1 MHEHNINYFNS
12 NSQPVS
18 ADYVFLNIRKR
29 ILKLEL
35 EPGTRISENQMAE
48 EYGVS
53 RTIIRNAFARLSQ
66 LGLLT
71 VYPQRGTYVSLIDLK
86 LIGDLLILRTA
97 VEKEELY
104 ELLSQRDDEKIKKL
118 VKELEDNLE
127 KQEAYR
133 NMEGYDLEFQTLD
146 SAFHRAIAVSV
157 ERYNLIKLLEDL
169 MLHITRWRNFDVAL
183 GKRMP
188 HLIDEHRKIIEEIKG
203 GDFIK
208 AQQAMADHL
217 ETISEIKAKAKERYP
232 QYFVNI

>member
-1 MHEHNINYFNS
+1 MKS

-53 RTIIRNAFARLSQ
+53 RTIIRNAFARLNQ

-104 ELLSQRDDEKIKKL
+104 ELLSQRDEEKIGKL
-118 VKELEDNLE
+118 VKELEE
-127 KQEAYR
+127 IQ
-133 NMEGYDLEFQTLD
+133 FP
-146 SAFHRAIAVSV
+146 S
-157 ERYNLIKLLEDL
+157 LL
-169 MLHITRWRNFDVAL
+169 
-183 GKRMP
+183 
-188 HLIDEHRKIIEEIKG
+188 
-203 GDFIK
+203 
-208 AQQAMADHL
+208 
-217 ETISEIKAKAKERYP
+217 KE
-232 QYFVNI
+232 

>member
-1 MHEHNINYFNS
+1 MDYMKS
-12 NSQPVS
+12 NSQPFS

-53 RTIIRNAFARLSQ
+53 RTIIRNAFARLNQ

-104 ELLSQRDDEKIKKL
+104 ELLSQRNEEKIKKL

-127 KQEAYR
+127 KQESYR
-133 NMEGYDLEFQTLD
+133 NVEGYDLEFQKLD
-146 SAFHRAIAVSV
+146 SAFHRAIAESV

-169 MLHITRWRNFDVAL
+169 MLHISRWRNFDVAL

-188 HLIDEHRKIIEEIKG
+188 CLIDEHRKIVDEIKG
-203 GDFIK
+203 GDFAK

-217 ETISEIKAKAKERYP
+217 ETISEIRTKAKERYP
-232 QYFVNI
+232 QYFLNI